1 MIDNELLKSMLSQ
14 AVNHYSVQS
23 NAVTANGLKQS
34 ALKRTVVNTMPMF
47 FEHEVKQNKVT
58 NQKQSGRCWLFAA
71 CNVIRMHM
79 NKTYD
84 LEDFQVSQSYLF
96 FYDKLEKANYFL
108 ESIIKTVDEPIH
120 SRLLD
125 HLLSAPV
132 GDGGQ
137 WDMVVDLVEKYG
149 LVPQEVMPDS
159 ACASSSRDMDTLLT
173 HMLHEDAFELRE
185 AIKAGKDG
193 STIDEMKKTMLHGIY
208 NALVVCLG
216 VPPQMFNFNVKT
228 KDGQIIS
235 KSAITPLQFYH
246 DVVKLDLTQYVSII
260 NGPTSDKPFN
270 HVYTVDYL
278 GNVVEGRGI
287 RYLNLTI
294 DELKALTKAQLDD
307 GEPVWFGSDC
317 GFDMDRNAG
326 VMAHGLYDFKGV
338 VGFETT
344 WSKANRL
351 DYSDSA
357 MNHAMVIEGYHQS
370 GHGTNFKVENSWG
383 DEPGKNGFF
392 VMNEAWFDENVYQI
406 VVNRKYLTKKQQD
419 IYDGEL
425 KHLEPWDPMGTLA

>member
-1 MIDNELLKSMLSQ
+1 MIDKSLLQSMLSD
-14 AVNHYSVQS
+14 AVNHYSIQS
-23 NAVTANGLKQS
+23 NAVTNNGLKQS
-34 ALKRTVVNTMPMF
+34 ALKRSVVNTMPMF
-47 FEHEVKQNKVT
+47 FETEVSQSKVT
-58 NQKQSGRCWLFAA
+58 NQRQSGRCWLFAA
-71 CNVIRMHM
+71 CNVLRMHM
-79 NKTYD
+79 NKTYG
-84 LEDFQVSQSYLF
+84 LEDFQFSQSYLF

-108 ESIIKTVDEPIH
+108 EAIIKTVDEPIH

-125 HLLSAPV
+125 HLLASPV

-137 WDMVVDLVEKYG
+137 WDMIVDLVEKYG

-159 ACASSSRDMDTLLT
+159 ACASSSRDMDSLLT
-173 HMLHEDAFELRE
+173 HMLHEDAYELRE
-185 AIKAGKDG
+185 AIKSGKDG
-193 STIDEMKKTMLHGIY
+193 ATIESMKANMLHGIY

-228 KDGQIIS
+228 KDGKIIS
-235 KSAITPLQFYH
+235 HHRITPLDFYH

-270 HVYTVDYL
+270 QVYTVDYL
-278 GNVVEGRGI
+278 GNVIEGRGI

-294 DELKALTKAQLDD
+294 DELKALTKAQLND

-317 GFDMDRNAG
+317 GFDMDRSAG
-326 VMAHGLYDFKGV
+326 VMAHGLYDYAGV
-338 VGFETT
+338 VGFTT
-344 WSKANRL
+344 KWSKAQRL

-357 MNHAMVIEGYHQS
+357 MNHAMVIEGYHES

-383 DEPGKNGFF
+383 EEPGKKGFF
-392 VMNEAWFDENVYQI
+392 VMDEKWFDENVYQI
-406 VVNRKYLTKKQQD
+406 VVNRKYLTQDQQK